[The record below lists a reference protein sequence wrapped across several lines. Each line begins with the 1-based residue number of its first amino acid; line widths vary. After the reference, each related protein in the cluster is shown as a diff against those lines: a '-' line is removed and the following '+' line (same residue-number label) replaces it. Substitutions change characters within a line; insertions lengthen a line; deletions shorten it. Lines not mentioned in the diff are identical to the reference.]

1 MTRDAADAAA
11 TPGAAVP
18 PAGDAA
24 RDAPLALTGPHGWI
38 AGRVRAAAGRR
49 GTPVR
54 DVERADLATDDALA
68 RALAGCGAVV
78 HLAAIAHR
86 PRGTVDDGDFDAVN
100 HRLALRIASVARESG
115 VRRFVFVSSAKVMG
129 ERSPRPFVETDPP
142 APADAYARSKLAA
155 ERALLALHAPGRFD
169 VVVARPPLVYGAG
182 ARANFAAL
190 VRLAR
195 RPWPLP
201 LANATATRSLVH
213 VDNLADA
220 LVFLCTNA
228 HAAGGTYFVA
238 DGTEVSV
245 ARLVGRVR
253 ELQGRSPRLFPMP
266 RALRA
271 VAATLG
277 RVIGADPSP
286 IFERLFEPLQ
296 VDASALRALGWR
308 PPLQAGR
315 ALDATLRS
323 LSSLP
328 GEAEP

>member
-1 MTRDAADAAA
+1 MT
-11 TPGAAVP
+11 PE
-18 PAGDAA
+18 
-24 RDAPLALTGPHGWI
+24 APVALTGPRGWI
-38 AGRVRAAAGRR
+38 AGRVRAAARRR

-54 DVERADLATDDALA
+54 DVERAALASDDALA

-86 PRGTVDDGDFDAVN
+86 PRGSVDDDAFDAVN
-100 HRLALRIASVARESG
+100 HRLAQRVAHAARDAG

-129 ERSPRPFVETDPP
+129 ERSARPFVETDPP

-155 ERALLALHAPGRFD
+155 ERALLALHAPRRFE

-201 LANATATRSLVH
+201 LANATAQRSLVH
-213 VDNLADA
+213 VDNLSDA
-220 LVFLCTNA
+220 LLFLCANA
-228 HAAGGTYFVA
+228 DAAGGTYFVA
-238 DGTEVSV
+238 DGTDLTV

-253 ELQGRSPRLFPMP
+253 ELQGRPLGLFPMP
-266 RALRA
+266 RALRT
-271 VAATLG
+271 VATSLG
-277 RVIGADPSP
+277 RLLGADPAP

-296 VDASALRALGWR
+296 VDASALAALGWR
-308 PPLQAGR
+308 PPLEAGR

-323 LSSLP
+323 MASATR
-328 GEAEP
+328 GGDE